1 MTSLDEGDQAANLL
15 SQILN
20 TMGMGMGMG
29 ISDDLMPRELDDE
42 RHGPRLNPV
51 VWD

>member
-15 SQILN
+15 SQLLN
-20 TMGMGMGMG
+20 TIRRG
-29 ISDDLMPRELDDE
+29 INDDLMPRELDDE

>member
-1 MTSLDEGDQAANLL
+1 MTILDEGDQAVNLL
-15 SQILN
+15 SQLLN
-20 TMGMGMGMG
+20 TIGRG